1 MWCVFRAK
9 CVRAYVQMILRGVVL
24 LCILVLP
31 SRVAAYGS
39 MFHHSFSVSL
49 PRLTVREG
57 ISLLH
62 GPERWANGVGLLVG
76 LPPFHIRKVSTPLVV
91 GGECLV
97 QFEAKMPPWSGL
109 QCDVKEVLWVAH
121 SPKECRIRLKD
132 QGCAEYA
139 LHLDARMVPFDSTEL
154 GVLLVLDVYTITP
167 IEEETLQGIG
177 NALPLSLSMCNQ
189 SPTARYKGLALYRK
203 HVDNLVSS
211 SNKQSF

>member
-1 MWCVFRAK
+1 MWCVF
-9 CVRAYVQMILRGVVL
+9 CVERIWAYAQMIWRGVFL

-39 MFHHSFSVSL
+39 LFHHSFSVSL

-76 LPPFHIRKVSTPLVV
+76 LPPFHIRKVSAPLVV
-91 GGECLV
+91 EGECLV
-97 QFEAKMPPWSGL
+97 QFEAQMPPWSGL
-109 QCDVKEVLWVAH
+109 LCDVKEVLWVAH
-121 SPKECRIRLKD
+121 GQKECRIRVSD
-132 QGCAEYA
+132 QGGAGYA

-154 GVLLVLDVYTITP
+154 GVLLVLDVYTTTR

-189 SPTARYKGLALYRK
+189 SPAARYKGLALYRK

-211 SNKQSF
+211 SNK